1 MIRRALLISFG
12 IACAAA
18 TAQAPE
24 FMQQYTQ
31 RLGGW
36 LDGYSRLVS
45 KLEEDVKQFS
55 MTTDEYIA
63 ALRTSTDPKS
73 VVEAD
78 RLANLLAVHKKL
90 EDMQTAFNEAPAWK
104 RGFVFVQ
111 NMESSLLEATYGIY
125 KPAVPTTLE
134 GAAYGGAGFAAGAI
148 LLNIL
153 MMILRQLRRL
163 LGGGVDVVKRR
174 REPKKIN
181 IGS

>member
-1 MIRRALLISFG
+1 MIKKAFIIVFG
-12 IACAAA
+12 VVCGAVA
-18 TAQAPE
+18 AQAPE

-45 KLEEDVKQFS
+45 KLEEDVKQFN
-55 MTTDEYIA
+55 MTSEEYIA

-73 VVEAD
+73 VVEAN

-104 RGFVFVQ
+104 RGLVFVQ
-111 NMESSLLEATYGIY
+111 NMENSLLQATYGIY
-125 KPAVPTTLE
+125 KPAVPTTAE
-134 GAAYGGAGFAAGAI
+134 GAAYGGAGFVAGAI

-153 MMILRQLRRL
+153 MLILGQLRRL
-163 LGGGVDVVKRR
+163 LGGGVDMVKRR
-174 REPKKIN
+174 RGGGKKIN
-181 IGS
+181 I